1 MWDRLWRGM
10 GIEVNAA
17 EEHSNENQLQRKDLH
32 KTEDAGRFPMDF
44 LEVPPN
50 TECFSIDHL
59 ISHFF

>member
-1 MWDRLWRGM
+1 M

-44 LEVPPN
+44 FEVPPN
-50 TECFSIDHL
+50 TECFWIDHL